1 MVDKQ
6 TEDLINRV
14 LFDEDIKITDR
25 AVANM
30 PTYAQVPPSAKAPS
44 AKAPSVAAS
53 SKAKSVKS
61 AGRMSQG
68 SRRSQ
73 TVMLKAKKEPLT
85 KA

>member
-30 PTYAQVPPSAKAPS
+30 PTYAQVPPS